1 MRCDAMRYKYCA
13 CLSDLNIVR
22 GLKRTNQKAG
32 FGKKLTFDWP
42 VDNSSRNL
50 FSQRPQWSKRGAR
63 DHDGMAILTFI
74 KSLLAGRTVFT

>member
-32 FGKKLTFDWP
+32 FGR
-42 VDNSSRNL
+42 S
-50 FSQRPQWSKRGAR
+50 
-63 DHDGMAILTFI
+63 
-74 KSLLAGRTVFT
+74 